1 MSDPFIGEIMMV
13 GFTYPPRGWAFCDGQ
28 IMSIAQN
35 TALFTLLGTMY
46 GGNGQTTFALPDLR
60 GRVPIH
66 SGTGPGLSP
75 YSQGQQGG
83 AENVTLNVTQ
93 IPAHDH
99 AAAGTASAVNG
110 AGNSKTPAGNTWA
123 SLSREN
129 AYSNATADQTMAANN
144 VAVTVNSA
152 GGSQPHT
159 NVQPYLAIHF
169 CIALQGIYPSQN

>member
-1 MSDPFIGEIMMV
+1 MSDPFIGEIRMV
-13 GFTYPPRGWAFCDGQ
+13 GFTFPPRGWASCDGQ
-28 IMSIAQN
+28 LVSIAQYS
-35 TALFTLLGTMY
+35 ALFALLGTTY

-66 SGTGPGLSP
+66 SGAGLGLSP

-83 AENVTLNVTQ
+83 TENVTLNITQ
-93 IPAHDH
+93 IPVHNH
-99 AAAGTASAVNG
+99 TAAGTASAVNG
-110 AGNSKTPAGNTWA
+110 AGNSKTPTGNTWA

-144 VAVTVNSA
+144 VAVTVNNA

-159 NVQPYLAIHF
+159 NIQPYLAIYF
-169 CIALQGIYPSQN
+169 CIALEGIFPSRN